1 MLVVLAGL
9 PGTGKSALAS
19 RLARALSGV
28 VLSKDTVRA
37 ALFPGAAL
45 DCSSAQDEIAIA
57 AVYAAAEHLLTQ
69 PGARPVFIDGR
80 TFSKPGQLD
89 APLALA
95 AQLHVPVRVIECVC
109 APEVAEARI
118 AVAHSAGTHEAPN
131 RTPELHAKAR
141 ARAVP
146 LTVPRLTLDTG
157 TLALEACESAALA
170 YLRAPQ

>member
-1 MLVVLAGL
+1 MAGL

-19 RLARALSGV
+19 RLARALNGV

-45 DCSSAQDEIAIA
+45 DCSSAQDEIAMA
-57 AVYAAAEHLLTQ
+57 AVYAAAEYLLVTN
-69 PGARPVFIDGR
+69 PARPVFIDGR

-89 APLALA
+89 APFALA
-95 AQLHVPVRVIECVC
+95 AKLAAPLRVIECVC

-118 AVAHSAGTHEAPN
+118 AAAHAAGTHEALN

-141 ARAVP
+141 AAAVP

-157 TLALEACESAALA
+157 AVALSDCESRALA
-170 YLRAPQ
+170 YLSD

>member
-1 MLVVLAGL
+1 VLVVMAGL

-19 RLARALSGV
+19 RLSLALHGV

-45 DCSSAQDEIAIA
+45 DCSSAQDEIAMA
-57 AVYAAAEHLLTQ
+57 AVYAAAEYLLVTH
-69 PGARPVFIDGR
+69 PARPVVIDGR
-80 TFSKPGQLD
+80 TFSKPGQLA

-95 AQLHVPVRVIECVC
+95 AKLRVPVRVIECVC
-109 APEVAEARI
+109 APAVAEARI
-118 AVAHSAGTHEAPN
+118 AADRAAGTHEAPN

-141 ARAVP
+141 AAAVP

-157 TLALEACESAALA
+157 ALALAACETAALA
-170 YLRAPQ
+170 YLSE